1 MLNHLQHIVLCRR
14 RSWLGRLYVEDCN
27 VGFAN
32 FHWSSSTPSPTEQ
45 GAAPQYRFLQPSMP
59 GSYLSIKLD
68 GMGPKLLVS
77 DLSTADQP
85 VLRWRLA
92 VRGNTAVEFG
102 VVPLNMVVS
111 SRDGNVSTARVM
123 LTHCLV
129 KITSSCSWYVGT
141 VRQYLAQLV
150 QYAHVSLCSAGG

>member
-1 MLNHLQHIVLCRR
+1 M
-14 RSWLGRLYVEDCN
+14 
-27 VGFAN
+27 GFGN
-32 FHWSSSTPSPTEQ
+32 FQWSSSTPSPTEQ
-45 GAAPQYRFLQPSMP
+45 GPSPQYRFLPPTNP
-59 GSYLSIKLD
+59 GAYLNIKLD

-111 SRDGNVSTARVM
+111 GPEVSVWFGRRLCLSTADGCIAKEATAALAASRTV
-123 LTHCLV
+123 
-129 KITSSCSWYVGT
+129 CSKLLQGNMWCYGI
-141 VRQYLAQLV
+141 
-150 QYAHVSLCSAGG
+150 